1 MAELRRDGEAVHR
14 RAECARNR
22 NRLMILNRC
31 LLAGISLLWACS
43 SVPDQQVKTRL
54 SVADQTG
61 AFRTAVQHVTEEN
74 RPVRVEP
81 RPIVVSYGPVPP
93 NEDDLMETDRE
104 VVGRRTRVIRNL
116 GLKAGNV
123 FPMRTSCS
131 GVLAPPG
138 NKETSGCP
146 EQTETELV
154 FGLLRREGPERWTL
168 PMVELAYRPSG
179 KMMTIHDL
187 TLKRRDGSWEVSGR
201 DERVVFE

>member
-1 MAELRRDGEAVHR
+1 
-14 RAECARNR
+14 
-22 NRLMILNRC
+22 MILNRC
-31 LLAGISLLWACS
+31 ILAGISLLVACS

-54 SVADQTG
+54 SVADRTG
-61 AFRTAVQHVTEEN
+61 AFRTAVQQVTEEN

-81 RPIVVSYGPVPP
+81 RPIAVGYGPVPP

-116 GLKAGNV
+116 GLKAADV
-123 FPMRTSCS
+123 FPMRATCS

-138 NKETSGCP
+138 NNETSGCP
-146 EQTETELV
+146 EQSETELV
-154 FGLLRREGPERWTL
+154 FGLLRRDGQERWTL
-168 PMVELAYRPSG
+168 PMVELEYRPSG

-187 TLKRRDGSWEVSGR
+187 TMKRQDGSWVVSGR